1 MLKLLIAGSRKINY
15 FDFSKYIPNDITTII
30 SGGAKGIDSLAE
42 DYADAHRLSKI
53 IIRPEYNKYGKAAP
67 LKRNELLVQIADKIL
82 IVWDGLSKGTKY
94 TIDYANKLNK
104 DMKIIIVK

>member
-1 MLKLLIAGSRKINY
+1 MKLLIAGSRKIEH
-15 FDFSKYIPNDITTII
+15 FDFSPYISDSITTII

-42 DYADAHRLSKI
+42 QYADVHRLSKI
-53 IIRPEYNKYGKAAP
+53 IIRPEYKKYGKAAP

-82 IVWDGLSKGTKY
+82 IVWDGVSKGTKY

-104 DMKIIIVK
+104 DIQIILKNK